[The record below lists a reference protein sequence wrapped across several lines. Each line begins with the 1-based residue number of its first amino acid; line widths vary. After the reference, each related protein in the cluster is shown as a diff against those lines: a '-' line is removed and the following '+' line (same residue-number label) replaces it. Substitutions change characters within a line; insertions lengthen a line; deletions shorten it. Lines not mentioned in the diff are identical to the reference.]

1 MVCGNLR
8 PVNPLGSVVTSNASS
23 FRAALAV
30 GLISLALAGCDGD
43 ARPTTQAQTPVV
55 AQEVDVDPDPDAPR
69 FEVHVEA
76 PAKAAAGKEALAKV
90 HVEPRKPWHMNTEFP
105 VALRITAPSGVTVD
119 VLKQRKDDAER
130 FDDDGLVF
138 ALPFTPTT
146 DGPKK
151 FAGEIDF
158 AVCGGAACAPE
169 TVPVDFTI
177 DVGCDSGALC

>member
-1 MVCGNLR
+1 MH
-8 PVNPLGSVVTSNASS
+8 PLGSVVTSNASS
-23 FRAALAV
+23 RKAALAA
-30 GLISLALAGCDGD
+30 GLFSLALAGCDGD
-43 ARPTTQAQTPVV
+43 ATPTRQAATAVHAPVAEV
-55 AQEVDVDPDPDAPR
+55 AADPDAPR

-76 PAKAAAGKEALAKV
+76 PTKAAAGKEALAKV
-90 HVEPRKPWHMNTEFP
+90 HVEPHKPWHMNTEFP
-105 VALRITAPSGVTVD
+105 VALRINAPNGVTVE

-158 AVCGGAACAPE
+158 AVCGDAACAPE

-177 DVGCDSGALC
+177 EVGCDSGALC